1 MSEAMNLGN
10 VLRSHVSVREF
21 ENRAIEKDVR
31 ERILTAALAASSTC
45 FLQLIDIIRVTDPEK
60 RQALMHLSGEQKHV
74 VEAPEFWV
82 FCVDYRRDAQ
92 LVAEA
97 DLGWTEQ
104 LVAGCLDAGICA
116 QSAMAALEAEGL
128 GGVFVGGLRNGIA
141 EVDKLL
147 QLPEH
152 VVALLGLSF
161 GYPAYKNELK
171 PRLPQAVTVMEN
183 NYCEVNPETIADYDA
198 RMREY
203 FAARSR
209 NPREDTWINGISGIL
224 KRERRPFVREFLQ
237 KKGFAVK

>member
-1 MSEAMNLGN
+1 
-10 VLRSHVSVREF
+10 
-21 ENRAIEKDVR
+21 
-31 ERILTAALAASSTC
+31 
-45 FLQLIDIIRVTDPEK
+45 
-60 RQALMHLSGEQKHV
+60 MHLSGEQKHV

-209 NPREDTWINGISGIL
+209 NPHENPDETFVVRQKDEVKRDLEKFKVSNLSQSILGNTTPEICDNLCDKYGIYEENNQIKQMQVITTDNSQTGKTIAFAQAQRL
-224 KRERRPFVREFLQ
+224 KEGR
-237 KKGFAVK
+237 

>member
-21 ENRAIEKDVR
+21 ENRAVEKDVR

-45 FLQLIDIIRVTDPEK
+45 FLQLINIIRVTDPEK

-161 GYPAYKNELK
+161 GAPAYKNELN
-171 PRLPQAVTVMEN
+171 PRLPPAVTVME
-183 NYCEVNPETIADYDA
+183 TIAKSIQRRLPTMTPA
-198 RMREY
+198 CGSILLP
-203 FAARSR
+203 AAVIRAKTLGSMEFPASSSASGVRLCESFSR
-209 NPREDTWINGISGIL
+209 
-224 KRERRPFVREFLQ
+224 KRGLQ
-237 KKGFAVK
+237 